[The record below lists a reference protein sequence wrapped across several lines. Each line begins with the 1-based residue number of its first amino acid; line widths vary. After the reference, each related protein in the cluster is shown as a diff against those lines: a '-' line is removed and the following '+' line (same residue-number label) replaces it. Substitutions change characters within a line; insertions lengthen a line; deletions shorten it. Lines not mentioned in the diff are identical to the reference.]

1 MSLLITVF
9 MAVAALGISVLFTY
23 RFCRPD
29 SVVYILD
36 HPNERSLHDRP
47 VPRGGGLAI
56 LIAMGVCGEAV
67 ALFYPAHG
75 LVGMGLGVLI
85 VAVVSFIDDRHSI
98 APAGRLVAHV
108 AASAMI
114 LYSGF
119 FLHGLEI
126 PGMSWDWPPI
136 AGAVLSAV
144 FIVWMI
150 NLYNFMDGMDGFAG
164 GMAVFGFGTFAV
176 MGWTAGHDAFLA
188 VSLIIAAA
196 SAGFLF
202 FNFPPARIFM
212 GDVGSSTLGLL
223 AATLSLWGARD
234 GIFPFWIAL
243 LVFSPFI
250 VDATVTLIRRLLRG
264 EKVWQ
269 AHKTHYYQQLVQAGW
284 GHRKTALLEYAFMFC
299 CGITALWAVRGTT
312 ETQLA
317 VLSIWV
323 LVYFI
328 FFFWVSRL
336 AARRRSGSVG
346 A

>member
-1 MSLLITVF
+1 MSPLIIVF
-9 MAVAALGISVLFTY
+9 LAVAALGISTFFTY

-29 SVVYILD
+29 SIVYILD

-47 VPRGGGLAI
+47 VPRGGGLPI
-56 LIAMGVCGEAV
+56 LIAMGVCGAAV
-67 ALFYPAHG
+67 AFFYPVLE
-75 LVGMGLGVLI
+75 LVGMGFGTLI
-85 VAVVSFIDDRHSI
+85 VAVVSFIDDRYSI
-98 APAGRLVAHV
+98 TPVGRLVAHV
-108 AASAMI
+108 AASAVI

-119 FLHGLEI
+119 VLHGLEI

-188 VSLIIAAA
+188 VCLIIAAA
-196 SAGFLF
+196 SVGFLF

-234 GIFPFWIAL
+234 DIFPFWIAL

-250 VDATVTLIRRLLRG
+250 VDATVTLFRRLLRRD
-264 EKVWQ
+264 KIWQ
-269 AHKTHYYQQLVQAGW
+269 AHKTHFYQRLVQSGW
-284 GHRKTALLEYAFMFC
+284 GHRKTVLFEYAIMLGCAVTSLWCLRASAQIQLAAFS
-299 CGITALWAVRGTT
+299 GWAVAY
-312 ETQLA
+312 L
-317 VLSIWV
+317 L
-323 LVYFI
+323 
-328 FFFWVSRL
+328 FFFWIERL
-336 AARRRSGSVG
+336 AVRRNK
-346 A
+346 AETL